1 MQDAGSSERTAIDAA
16 SRDLRRVDIN
26 PDHWYPLALSSE
38 VKSGTPHAARFAG
51 EPIVL
56 VRTASGAVFAL
67 EDRCAHRQIPLHDGV
82 VDGETI
88 RCCYHGWTYDCRGR
102 CVNIPYLG
110 GGRLPNGVRAY
121 PCREL
126 AGLVFV
132 LPGNPALADS
142 TPLPSLDSADSSAY
156 KTRRYARE
164 IACHYSFMHENL
176 MDMNHQFL
184 HRRVMGQMRAHTLGR
199 RRGDDWVEVDY
210 SLARESG
217 RRPLGEALM
226 VRQGPRRSTT
236 GGVMTVRTSY
246 PYQMLQLRTS
256 DGGLMLDLW
265 AVYVPLD
272 REQRTTRAY
281 GLVSIK
287 RPRVRVLLDL
297 AWPLLVWFTER
308 IFKEDRWA
316 VEREQEAHDAQGAD
330 WNHEVFPVINEL
342 RDLLRRCGAPPR
354 TA

>member
-1 MQDAGSSERTAIDAA
+1 MQEPEHGTVRTELDASP
-16 SRDLRRVDIN
+16 RDLRRVNIH

-38 VKSGTPHAARFAG
+38 VKRGQAHGVRFAG

-56 VRTASGAVFAL
+56 ARTASGSVFAL
-67 EDRCAHRQIPLHDGV
+67 EDRCAHRQIPLHAGV
-82 VDGETI
+82 VDGDAI
-88 RCCYHGWTYDCRGR
+88 RCCYHGWTYDCSGR

-110 GGRLPNGVRAY
+110 RERIPNGVRAY

-132 LPGNPALADS
+132 FPGNPALADS
-142 TPLPSLDSADSSAY
+142 TPLPSLGSATHSAY
-156 KTRRYARE
+156 KTRRYARNV
-164 IACHYSFMHENL
+164 ACHYSFLHENL

-184 HRRVMGQMRAHTLGR
+184 HRRVIGLLRAHALGR
-199 RRGDDWVEVDY
+199 HRGDDWVEVAY
-210 SLARESG
+210 TLARERG
-217 RRPLGEALM
+217 RRPLGEA
-226 VRQGPRRSTT
+226 VVFRRRAHTR
-236 GGVMTVRTSY
+236 GDVMTIRTCY
-246 PYQMLQLRTS
+246 PYQTLQIRTS
-256 DGGLMLDLW
+256 DARLVLDLW

-272 REQRTTRAY
+272 RDQRTTRAY

-287 RPRVRVLLDL
+287 RPRVGVLLDL

-330 WNHEVFPVINEL
+330 WNREVFPVINEL
-342 RDLLRRCGAPPR
+342 RELLRRCGVPGS
-354 TA
+354 